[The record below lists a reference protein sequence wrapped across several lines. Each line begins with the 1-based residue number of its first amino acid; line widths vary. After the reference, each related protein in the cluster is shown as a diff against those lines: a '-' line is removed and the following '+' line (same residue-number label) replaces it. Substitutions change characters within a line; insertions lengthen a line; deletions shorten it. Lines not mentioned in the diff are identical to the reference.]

1 MICVLVE
8 DFLHTIMSELVLLV
22 RKVPLGFDL
31 LQVEI
36 IQLKKTLDDRLLF
49 NLKPSVHNQ
58 RLARGIFL
66 LGSIEASEI
75 FQARVVR
82 IRCCL
87 TRVP

>member
-87 TRVP
+87 ARVP